1 MPVTLIVEPD
11 PGGHRF
17 QAVGNV
23 ARAAIAA
30 GSPVVLLTST
40 IGRDD
45 VAFGVFLAD
54 LDIEVEA
61 PFDAIYPRTADMVRA
76 VRDVCDDLD
85 VARVIVMDA
94 DQSLK
99 RWWYLAPRAFR
110 GLRRR
115 PKVTFMVTRYPARL
129 SILDRTGWRLRI
141 PKATLALFAMAT
153 GSLHRVVGFA
163 GRDDL
168 SRGWVVRRVRDPET
182 CLAHSRDRDA
192 IRDELGLPRDRK
204 LVGLFGVIQPRKNA
218 PLILEA
224 LKRANVDADLLL
236 GGELSPEV
244 RYWVDGLPE
253 EDRRRVIVRDAFLTD
268 LELDQLVAAVDV
280 APIALTNNGPSGIMG
295 KAIAAGVPV
304 VTAGSRVRAREVVA
318 LDVGQ
323 AVDLDAASIGIGIRD
338 ALARGTGTQRH
349 SAIPLATPEE
359 FGHALLGMDAQHAAR

>member
-1 MPVTLIVEPD
+1 VPVTLIVEPD

-17 QAVGNV
+17 QAVANV
-23 ARAAIAA
+23 ARVAMAA
-30 GSPVVLLTST
+30 GSPVILLTST

-45 VAFGVFLAD
+45 VAFGVLLAD
-54 LDIEVEA
+54 LQLTVEA
-61 PFDAIYPRTADMVRA
+61 RFDAIYPRTADMVRA
-76 VRDVCDDLD
+76 VRDLCEDHD
-85 VARVIVMDA
+85 VDRVIVMDA

-99 RWWYLAPRAFR
+99 RWWYVAPRAFR
-110 GLRRR
+110 GLEPR

-129 SILDRTGWRLRI
+129 GILDRTGWRLRI
-141 PKATLALFAMAT
+141 PKATLALLAMAT

-168 SRGWVVRRVRDPET
+168 SRGWVVRRVRDPEI
-182 CLAHSRDRDA
+182 CLAHSRDRA
-192 IRDELGLPRDRK
+192 RIRSELGLPADRK

-218 PLILEA
+218 PLILAA
-224 LKRANVDADLLL
+224 LKSADLDADLLL

-244 RYWVDGLPE
+244 RAWVCGLPE

-323 AVDLDAASIGIGIRD
+323 AVDLDAVSLGIGIRD
-338 ALARGTGTQRH
+338 ALARGTGTERA

-359 FGHALLGMDAQHAAR
+359 FARALLGMDVDEGVR